1 MSSRR
6 ERVNRVRTIKGE
18 LTAVSCRAN
27 SPHSLSLSLSHS
39 GQLSLYLGR
48 VRRHGKGAVFT
59 AWFWF
64 PLVNTPQ
71 FQGIRVTRYT
81 EGITTSQ
88 NKNVSMIFPFAT
100 EMKSGSSADTI
111 TETWRNY
118 TNVFGREFHGSESTK
133 LGAKR
138 NTKGMNLHCWM
149 SSGLRW
155 KKGSRICES
164 SRSLMSCDLWEQS
177 SSTLPSMGVKKNS
190 ADIFLWKY

>member
-39 GQLSLYLGR
+39 GQSSLYLGR

-81 EGITTSQ
+81 EGITTLQ

-118 TNVFGREFHGSESTK
+118 TNVFGREFHGSES
-133 LGAKR
+133 AR
-138 NTKGMNLHCWM
+138 NWVQREIRREWIFTVGCQVVWD
-149 SSGLRW
+149 G
-155 KKGSRICES
+155 KKGRGFV
-164 SRSLMSCDLWEQS
+164 SLRE
-177 SSTLPSMGVKKNS
+177 V
-190 ADIFLWKY
+190 

>member
-1 MSSRR
+1 MRIHH
-6 ERVNRVRTIKGE
+6 T
-18 LTAVSCRAN
+18 
-27 SPHSLSLSLSHS
+27 LSLSLSHS

-118 TNVFGREFHGSESTK
+118 TNVFGREFHGSES
-133 LGAKR
+133 AR
-138 NTKGMNLHCWM
+138 NWVQREIRREWIFTVGCQVVWD
-149 SSGLRW
+149 G

-177 SSTLPSMGVKKNS
+177 SSTLPCMGMKKNS
-190 ADIFLWKY
+190 ADIFFCENINIDILGQIRQK